1 MNIVHVKFFFIY
13 LFIYFFFIYMDN
25 VTETWTAVINK
36 VYTYYYLMREEE
48 NKDIFS
54 RF

>member
-1 MNIVHVKFFFIY
+1 MLNFSLFIY
-13 LFIYFFFIYMDN
+13 LFIYFFIYMDN